1 MYLGNN
7 FHFIMFRLYQI
18 GVTEKYAP
26 FEVGSLLAES
36 LRKQGE
42 VGQQPE
48 GKYERHQTDEIP

>member
-1 MYLGNN
+1 L
-7 FHFIMFRLYQI
+7 FTLYQN
-18 GVTEKYAP
+18 GVTEKYVP

-42 VGQQPE
+42 EGKQPE